1 MIIEKKINLK
11 RYPYTD
17 PKTKQIVY
25 PDPLIL
31 DNIEISF
38 EDRPKQKMIL
48 AKIEN
53 IPLPLVLYHG
63 KDYDNLGDWTKKQ
76 LEEKITALLG
86 DNPEAVLQKYFPKTL
101 ESHPN
106 GPGTQL
112 SNMLSSIGIT
122 SSPTCSCKQRAIIM
136 NENGP
141 EWCENNMDTIIGWLK
156 EEATKRKLPF
166 VETVARLMVKR
177 AISKS
182 KRLLKQQNNGQ

>member
-1 MIIEKKINLK
+1 MIIEKKVNLK

-17 PKTKQIVY
+17 PKTKQIVH
-25 PDPLIL
+25 PDPLVL
-31 DNIEISF
+31 DNLEISF

-53 IPLPLVLYHG
+53 IPMPLVLYHG

-182 KRLLKQQNNGQ
+182 KRLLKQQNNG

>member
-1 MIIEKKINLK
+1 MIIEKKINIK

-17 PKTKQIVY
+17 PKSKQIVH
-25 PDPLIL
+25 PDPLVL
-31 DNIEISF
+31 DNLEISF

-53 IPLPLVLYHG
+53 IPMPLVLYHG

-76 LEEKITALLG
+76 LEEKITTLLG

-182 KRLLKQQNNGQ
+182 KRLLKQQNNG

>member
-1 MIIEKKINLK
+1 
-11 RYPYTD
+11 
-17 PKTKQIVY
+17 
-25 PDPLIL
+25 
-31 DNIEISF
+31 
-38 EDRPKQKMIL
+38 MIL

-53 IPLPLVLYHG
+53 IPMPLVLYHG

-182 KRLLKQQNNGQ
+182 KRLLKQQNNG

>member
-17 PKTKQIVY
+17 PKTKQIVH
-25 PDPLIL
+25 PDPLVL
-31 DNIEISF
+31 DNLEISF

-53 IPLPLVLYHG
+53 IPMPLVLYHG

-86 DNPEAVLQKYFPKTL
+86 DNPETVLQKYFPKTL

-122 SSPTCSCKQRAIIM
+122 SSPTCSCKQRAITM

-182 KRLLKQQNNGQ
+182 KRLLKQQNNG